1 MQHSI
6 FFPGA
11 SRHILYHRKNSYYE
25 TVKRYENVT
34 YQEFARVFCWFK
46 SDKVGRIATIHIPT
60 NARVHS
66 LHLALSR
73 SDCQY

>member
-11 SRHILYHRKNSYYE
+11 SGYILYHRKNSYYK

-46 SDKVGRIATIHIPT
+46 SDKWEGLQLFTFLQMHVCIVCI
-60 NARVHS
+60 
-66 LHLALSR
+66 
-73 SDCQY
+73 